1 MTYKTITVSFRN
13 PENAERLCA
22 YACLVARKFNAH
34 LIGVHTIPAL
44 ELATGL
50 KAPTKLAEAAG
61 AFSAH
66 KEAGQ
71 KAQKI
76 FEEMTGKEDF
86 VSEWREVDVQHMKHE
101 YQQIADWVA
110 SDLIIIGQSNPD
122 RNKRS
127 QKSNVEEAI
136 RASGRPVLVLPY
148 AGTFETAG
156 ETVLVGWSGT
166 REAARAVHDAMPFI
180 KDAKETNVFW
190 VGKQDQSSHYLENT
204 AREIAVSMDR
214 HGAHVTVTHKE
225 PGTISIGD
233 ELLNMASDEGTDMI
247 VTGGF
252 GHSKL
257 YDLVKGATTS
267 YILKCM
273 TVPTLFSH

>member
-13 PENAERLCA
+13 PENADRLCT
-22 YACLVARKFNAH
+22 YACMIAKKFGAH

-44 ELATGL
+44 EFAKGL
-50 KAPTKLAEAAG
+50 KAPTKLAEASG
-61 AFSAH
+61 AFSKH

-71 KAQKI
+71 KAQQV
-76 FEEMTGKEDF
+76 FEAMTAKEGIA
-86 VSEWREVDVQHMKHE
+86 SEWREVDVQHMKHE
-101 YQQIADWVA
+101 YQQITNWVA
-110 SDLIIIGQSNPD
+110 SDLVIIGQSNPE

-136 RASGRPVLVLPY
+136 RSSGRPVLVLPY
-148 AGTFETAG
+148 AGTFETPG

-166 REAARAVHDAMPFI
+166 REAARSVHDALPFI
-180 KDAKETNVFW
+180 KEAKSTDIFW
-190 VGKQDQSSHYLENT
+190 VGEQNESSHFMENT
-204 AREIAVSMDR
+204 ANELAVTLDR
-214 HGAHVTVTHKE
+214 QGANITVTHKE

-233 ELLNMASDEGTDMI
+233 ELLNAASDSGADLI

-267 YILKCM
+267 YILGCM